1 MFAEYAIDT
10 DEIVRFCICDFH
22 HTPSQAPYMGMI
34 FDTCTGGYFMIAVDP
49 RIGTKI
55 VLYQI
60 YVRSVDL
67 SNRLVSEHRGGAR
80 AVPGGARGG
89 AAHLPSDRL
98 KRSEGRE
105 QR

>member
-1 MFAEYAIDT
+1 
-10 DEIVRFCICDFH
+10 
-22 HTPSQAPYMGMI
+22 MI

-67 SNRLVSEHRGGAR
+67 SNRLVSEHPHPKQILDT
-80 AVPGGARGG
+80 VPQA
-89 AAHLPSDRL
+89 L
-98 KRSEGRE
+98 
-105 QR
+105 

>member
-1 MFAEYAIDT
+1 MT
-10 DEIVRFCICDFH
+10 
-22 HTPSQAPYMGMI
+22 
-34 FDTCTGGYFMIAVDP
+34 AVDP

-67 SNRLVSEHRGGAR
+67 SRRLVSEHRGGAG

-98 KRSEGRE
+98 KRSEGRQ
-105 QR
+105 QRWFCHTWVWFSVLLFLHIRW

>member
-1 MFAEYAIDT
+1 
-10 DEIVRFCICDFH
+10 
-22 HTPSQAPYMGMI
+22 MI

-89 AAHLPSDRL
+89 AAHLPVDRL
-98 KRSEGRE
+98 KRSEGR
-105 QR
+105 QARWFCHT